1 MLAER
6 WTTCLQMYKKIVQLS
21 SFLQPSVDSVG
32 FMTFFLGDI
41 CLGMGTLK
49 AGVVTNK
56 SV

>member
-21 SFLQPSVDSVG
+21 SFLQPSLDSVG
-32 FMTFFLGDI
+32 FSTFFLGDI
-41 CLGMGTLK
+41 CLGMRTLK
-49 AGVVTNK
+49 AIVVTNK

>member
-21 SFLQPSVDSVG
+21 NFLQPSLDSVG
-32 FMTFFLGDI
+32 FITFFLGDI
-41 CLGMGTLK
+41 CLGMRTLK
-49 AGVVTNK
+49 ARVVTNK